1 MRESLRFLPWKAA
14 SAAGA
19 AEAAEAAKAE
29 AAPRPA
35 GAAEAAEAA
44 EAAAPRSQVD
54 GAKRRMTLTSTATYY
69 PAVAAILPLPEQA
82 LPR

>member
-1 MRESLRFLPWKAA
+1 MEQTWEAA
-14 SAAGA
+14 AGAAGA

-44 EAAAPRSQVD
+44 APHRQVN
-54 GAKRRMTLTSTATYY
+54 GAKRRVTLTSTATYY
-69 PAVAAILPLPEQA
+69 PAVAALRLPLLEQA